1 MSNISLPV
9 LRLILYASVTHC
21 MSSNLYYFQSIVL
34 AVKFLLG
41 IVPLFEKQL
50 LLFQTEEPFVHR
62 LYPEMQDLLI
72 ILMKRLVLRNF
83 VILELRNFVIQIC
96 ATLQLGSFSKNRF
109 YKPFSLIWSKFISV
123 MFIPISLTQFQN
135 FNEPVD
141 DVIIGVIFA
150 TGAKLFVTFDS
161 LVVYKGL
168 WQHLSLNFKNFN

>member
-1 MSNISLPV
+1 
-9 LRLILYASVTHC
+9 
-21 MSSNLYYFQSIVL
+21 
-34 AVKFLLG
+34 
-41 IVPLFEKQL
+41 
-50 LLFQTEEPFVHR
+50 
-62 LYPEMQDLLI
+62 
-72 ILMKRLVLRNF
+72 
-83 VILELRNFVIQIC
+83 
-96 ATLQLGSFSKNRF
+96 
-109 YKPFSLIWSKFISV
+109 